1 MNKFIILIVLL
12 IKFIFL
18 NNFSIADYDEALR
31 FYNSMDWKQS
41 KEKCEEV
48 NNSMCLNLLGLIYLQ
63 GLGVDIDYEKSFK
76 LFSKSEKMG
85 NKKAM
90 LNLGLIY
97 MKGLGKEV
105 NMEMAAKYFNKAF
118 EDISIYKKSFE
129 NDKKIL
135 LTKFY

>member
-48 NNSMCLNLLGLIYLQ
+48 NIHTFDFGTTEIARS
-63 GLGVDIDYEKSFK
+63 
-76 LFSKSEKMG
+76 
-85 NKKAM
+85 
-90 LNLGLIY
+90 
-97 MKGLGKEV
+97 
-105 NMEMAAKYFNKAF
+105 
-118 EDISIYKKSFE
+118 
-129 NDKKIL
+129 KIL
-135 LTKFY
+135 RFICKVLGT